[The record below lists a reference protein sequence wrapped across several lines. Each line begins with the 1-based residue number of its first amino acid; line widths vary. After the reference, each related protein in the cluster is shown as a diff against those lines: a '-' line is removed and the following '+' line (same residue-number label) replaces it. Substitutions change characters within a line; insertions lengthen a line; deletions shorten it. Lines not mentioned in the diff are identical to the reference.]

1 MQRENA
7 EGLSDKIIVLC
18 ALDQSTRDISHF
30 FEENYGSSFSAETIC
45 HIMDKVWLKI
55 QSWQENWSNLSRDSD
70 GSLVKLVYL
79 DCCDIRM
86 KWPMSLANWSLTAQQ
101 LCVRFGG
108 WFAIL

>member
-18 ALDQSTRDISHF
+18 AQDQSTRDISRF
-30 FEENYGSSFSAETIC
+30 IEEHYDSSFSAETFC
-45 HIMDKVWLKI
+45 HIMNKVWLKI

-70 GSLVKLVYL
+70 DSLAKLIYL
-79 DCCDIRM
+79 TYRDIRM
-86 KWPMSLANWSLTAQQ
+86 KRPMSFANWSLTAQQ

-108 WFAIL
+108 RFAIL